1 MYRYVGKLARLRA
14 LVVTLIALSIMAGVL
29 VGCSGVSHDEPSTK
43 GVSEHAASTA
53 SATSAGSTKLS
64 ASVNSTK
71 SAASE
76 GTASSASGKP
86 AISAAS
92 SEPVA
97 STFGL
102 SDVAPYAGKPSVE
115 VNGGMPFF
123 NDSDKARD
131 AFEEYAP
138 LDPLGRCGSAFALIS
153 RETMPTEER
162 GSIGMVKPSGWKTAR
177 YDWIDGLYL
186 FNRCHLIGYQLA
198 GENDN
203 ERNLIT
209 GTRSMN
215 VQGMQP
221 YEDRIASYVRGT
233 GNHVLYRSTPV
244 FDGDELVARGVLL
257 EALSV
262 EDDGAGIRFCTWCY
276 NVEPG
281 VEIDYTTGESRA
293 TGEISIESGA
303 GGAVATAGGAAAA
316 VSDAA
321 TTEVSATDRAAPS
334 EAVETASPEASVSDA
349 GTTTETTG
357 APATPEAANVRT
369 YVLNTNTHK
378 FHYPN
383 CSSVGDMAEHN
394 KQYVESTR
402 DEIIALGY
410 EPCGRC
416 NP

>member
-29 VGCSGVSHDEPSTK
+29 VGCSGASHDEPSTK
-43 GVSEHAASTA
+43 SVSEHATSTA

-115 VNGGMPFF
+115 VNGGMPLF

-138 LDPLGRCGSAFALIS
+138 LDPLGRCVVAFALIS

-177 YDWIDGLYL
+177 YDWVDGLYL

-244 FDGDELVARGVLL
+244 FEGDELVARGVLL

-262 EDDGAGIRFCTWCY
+262 EDDGAGIRFCAWCY

-281 VEIDYTTGESRA
+281 VEIDYTTGESHA

-316 VSDAA
+316 IPDAA
-321 TTEVSATDRAAPS
+321 TTEVSATDQAAPS